1 MMIVIG
7 VITMPKLVIFAAL
20 AASFVLSACNTTAG
34 AGKDM
39 QSAGKAVE
47 ETATDAKN

>member
-1 MMIVIG
+1 
-7 VITMPKLVIFAAL
+7 MPKLIIIAAL
-20 AASFVLSACNTTAG
+20 AASFVLTACNTTAG

-47 ETATDAKN
+47 NTANDAKN